1 MAQFGLYH
9 AVLSLWWDF
18 AAAMC
23 GISAAMCG
31 IAAAMCTNAAAM
43 WFPVIT

>member
-9 AVLSLWWDF
+9 AVLSFWWDF

-23 GISAAMCG
+23 EIAAAMCRF
-31 IAAAMCTNAAAM
+31 AAAMCTNAAAM

>member
-9 AVLSLWWDF
+9 ADMSLWWDF

-23 GISAAMCG
+23 GI
-31 IAAAMCTNAAAM
+31 AAAMCRFAAAM